1 MDKTDYSSKQFAA
14 ACGLFCPGCSLYIG
28 TTEEPERRERIAAM
42 FGVSFEEAQ
51 CLGCRSE
58 VKGPY
63 CKMCK
68 LVVCADEK
76 GLEFCAQCK
85 DYPCG
90 MLKEFQEAMPHRID
104 LFASGA
110 RIMEAGFEQWSQEA
124 TDDYS
129 CGKCGAINSA
139 YDLECRKCG
148 KEPSCAYVERNRE
161 AILRFLEAR
170 QA

>member
-1 MDKTDYSSKQFAA
+1 
-14 ACGLFCPGCSLYIG
+14 
-28 TTEEPERRERIAAM
+28 
-42 FGVSFEEAQ
+42 
-51 CLGCRSE
+51 
-58 VKGPY
+58 
-63 CKMCK
+63 
-68 LVVCADEK
+68 
-76 GLEFCAQCK
+76 
-85 DYPCG
+85 